1 MELSKTE
8 KDCYRTP
15 KYMVNWIKMNFLTN
29 VDGCADCQNAIHGC
43 YIGLDQDNEKI
54 SDFFKFDMGELEDE
68 IYWNEGSKSKPRIFI
83 NPPYSNPLPFI
94 QRAIDLMKQDVF
106 VVMLL
111 PADKST
117 KWYEEIN
124 KNATE
129 VIDIIGG
136 RVNFINPVTGKV
148 AKGNN
153 KSSLVAVFNPFEQ
166 GFITREINLKFI
178 KEKFGKI

>member
-8 KDCYRTP
+8 KDCYQTP
-15 KYMVNWIKMNFLTN
+15 EYMVNWIKMNFLTN
-29 VDGCADCQNAIHGC
+29 IDGCANSKNKTHDH
-43 YIGLDQDNEKI
+43 YIGSDDEEFTDFLNFNESDLQEFITCNEYLDQ
-54 SDFFKFDMGELEDE
+54 L
-68 IYWNEGSKSKPRIFI
+68 RIFV
-83 NPPYSNPLPFI
+83 NPPYSNPLPFV
-94 QRAIDLMKQDVF
+94 QRATELMKKGIF
-106 VVMLL
+106 IVMLL

-148 AKGNN
+148 AKRNN